1 MSPSWAD
8 GVSAVASAAAALL
21 SAVAVLVAV
30 RVARQS
36 GRQTE
41 AIASEQAQREI
52 RSYHA
57 DRKSEFREQCR
68 SVLAA
73 ANAIET
79 MLNPRVSELISAS
92 DSAADVEFTRTALA
106 QLSSEVNLL
115 TTFTDASSGI
125 PSAMAPVVA
134 ELLEEAAWLYS
145 DALHLA
151 ILERDPDGEDEV
163 SDLRDPQAVVTAL
176 LDGSAVNLEPR
187 LMPGYDPASPNG
199 EGPDADAAWRAAYGR
214 REALLLSSGIVTA
227 APLPSTL
234 SEVAARS
241 LGWISIRR
249 FADRASVILSAW
261 GAAEIV
267 QPDAT

>member
-1 MSPSWAD
+1 MSPSWTD

-21 SAVAVLVAV
+21 SAAAVLVAV

-41 AIASEQAQREI
+41 TIASEQAQREI

-57 DRKSEFREQCR
+57 DRKSEFRAQCR

-79 MLNPRVSELISAS
+79 MLNPRVAELISAS
-92 DSAADVEFTRTALA
+92 TSSADVDATRTALA

-125 PSAMAPVVA
+125 PSAMGPVVT

-151 ILERDPDGEDEV
+151 ILESNPDGSDEV
-163 SDLRDPQAVVTAL
+163 SDLRDPQAVVDAL
-176 LDGSAVNLEPR
+176 LNGSAVNLEPR
-187 LMPGYDPASPNG
+187 LMPGYDPDSPNG
-199 EGPDADAAWRAAYGR
+199 EGPEADAAWHAAYDK

-227 APLPSTL
+227 APLPDSL
-234 SEVAARS
+234 AEVAARS

-261 GAAEIV
+261 GAADIARA
-267 QPDAT
+267 DAS